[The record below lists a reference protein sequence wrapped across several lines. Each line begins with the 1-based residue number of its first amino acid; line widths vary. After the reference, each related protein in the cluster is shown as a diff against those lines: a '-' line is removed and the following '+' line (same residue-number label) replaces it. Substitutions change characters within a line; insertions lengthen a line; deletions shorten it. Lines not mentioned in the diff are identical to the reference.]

1 MKSKENII
9 MNTNDTTNPA
19 TKADAG
25 AKIGRNRLKKLKPH
39 EHGVQGLEQY
49 CQSD

>member
-1 MKSKENII
+1 
-9 MNTNDTTNPA
+9 MNTNDTTNTP

-25 AKIGRNRLKKLKPH
+25 AKLRANRLKNLKPH
-39 EHGVQGLEQY
+39 EHGIQGLEQY